1 MSVQNKWDQFVANTN
16 VGLFY
21 LLMKTLKFLVA
32 IWCTKA
38 VHWLFSEL
46 CGYGACF
53 CAASVLHYR
62 SACCQCISWSMHTC
76 LGPPPDVL
84 NWVTREASGGD
95 DTIFHVK
102 LLKRCT
108 KTNNCRRALF
118 VFPFEVLPCHSRL
131 DDPLLWITS
140 SEKMWMKKR
149 GFMCVY
155 IYWGHQI
162 NPSFILLT
170 FEWLEKCCTVHQCL
184 LYSLISTHQKG
195 QIFLEWNLD
204 FMQIV
209 PVFFFC
215 N

>member
-1 MSVQNKWDQFVANTN
+1 
-16 VGLFY
+16 
-21 LLMKTLKFLVA
+21 MKTLKFLVA
-32 IWCTKA
+32 IWCTQA

-53 CAASVLHYR
+53 CAASVLHHC

-76 LGPPPDVL
+76 LDPPPPDVL

-95 DTIFHVK
+95 KIFHVK

-108 KTNNCRRALF
+108 KTNNCRWALLM
-118 VFPFEVLPCHSRL
+118 FPFEVLPFHSRL
-131 DDPLLWITS
+131 DDPTALDHKQWEDVDEEEGIHV
-140 SEKMWMKKR
+140 
-149 GFMCVY
+149 C
-155 IYWGHQI
+155 IYWGRQI

-209 PVFFFC
+209 PVFFSVIKS
-215 N
+215 NK

>member
-131 DDPLLWITS
+131 DDPAALDHEQWEDVDEEEGIHV
-140 SEKMWMKKR
+140 
-149 GFMCVY
+149 CVY
-155 IYWGHQI
+155 ILRTPNKPKFH
-162 NPSFILLT
+162 FIDLWMVRKMLYCSSM
-170 FEWLEKCCTVHQCL
+170 FTVL
-184 LYSLISTHQKG
+184 FDIYTPERSNISRVEFG
-195 QIFLEWNLD
+195 FYANCSC
-204 FMQIV
+204 
-209 PVFFFC
+209 FFFL
-215 N
+215 

>member
-1 MSVQNKWDQFVANTN
+1 
-16 VGLFY
+16 
-21 LLMKTLKFLVA
+21 MKTLKFLVA
-32 IWCTKA
+32 IWCTQA

-53 CAASVLHYR
+53 CAASVLHHC

-76 LGPPPDVL
+76 LDPPPPDVL

-95 DTIFHVK
+95 DKIFHVK

-108 KTNNCRRALF
+108 KTKNCRWALF
-118 VFPFEVLPCHSRL
+118 MFPFEVLPFHSRL
-131 DDPLLWITS
+131 DDPTALDHKQWEDVEEEEGIHVCTY
-140 SEKMWMKKR
+140 
-149 GFMCVY
+149 C
-155 IYWGHQI
+155 GHQI

-184 LYSLISTHQKG
+184 LYSLISAHQKG

-209 PVFFFC
+209 PVFFC